1 MRWWLFGLGACLH
14 QIQTSG
20 LWTLFVST
28 LNQTWDDGMR
38 KAFKMKMCA
47 EVKSGW
53 TACWRKNCS
62 KGGGAHC
69 YLILKKI
76 VTFQV
81 MKPSCVFYAM
91 ERRTFSCTTTS
102 FWYLTLSKLNISTWN
117 CKFVV
122 MSISLLQ
129 ETQNVPNMC
138 TFLCTQENRMDQSWP
153 NTIVIVLNGW
163 PWFLL
168 LVPHIYLWRK
178 VVCFVL

>member
-1 MRWWLFGLGACLH
+1 MILCQLIITGSAKQCEAQSVIGKKRPAIWFLDVMMTLWLGCLFTPDPN
-14 QIQTSG
+14 IR
-20 LWTLFVST
+20 TLDSFVRT

-81 MKPSCVFYAM
+81 MKTSCVFYAM
-91 ERRTFSCTTTS
+91 ERRTFSCTATS

-129 ETQNVPNMC
+129 ET
-138 TFLCTQENRMDQSWP
+138 
-153 NTIVIVLNGW
+153 
-163 PWFLL
+163 
-168 LVPHIYLWRK
+168 
-178 VVCFVL
+178 